1 MWVSKAD
8 KWGPNHSKLS
18 KYFLERLI
26 QQLDGGELITNK
38 HRTTNGVIIVHEIMD
53 LSRATLARQKSI
65 NRLKNVLYEGL
76 DKGIPS
82 NIVNDI
88 ILRKHFS
95 DIVEYYRTFNIETL
109 TTNGRNNE
117 KVIKELQLKSKI
129 FFTRLK
135 NYYFDFIKE
144 EFLKLDQDP
153 SKFGRNV
160 FVLDRLLNA
169 LIPLLLFN
177 GYSASTITS
186 IAMGLIR
193 TDGSDSIRNLL
204 KYFVGK
210 FKIYE
215 FIINLGPEGEETKS
229 FVDLLEKAKYDV
241 MKQTPEDISSQEFK
255 GSFASKEGDVV
266 IKITHEYFDPHTFI
280 TSIYNHS
287 LKIHLLKKH
296 RITLQFYT
304 NFFNAVYWREQN
316 QTPKKYK
323 SINVFIDPLNTP
335 RRNSTLLMTLEKC
348 AKNYGYEF
356 TSESD
361 LPVINQIA
369 PAVYYYNLAL
379 GSKSIE
385 NSMSL
390 LWTALET
397 LVPYHLHNNDIDN
410 VQHFVSKFLSIGSFG
425 RQLNSFVL
433 RFIQTNSVNDNKL
446 SAVGTIRFENPY
458 STEGMT
464 DWTTWLTTNLFEPG
478 DAGDPFSTLESVSN
492 LLCKQ
497 YCDLNETWGGKIV
510 GGVASK
516 RGISKL
522 WTERI
527 NSSELSIKYQLDRIY
542 LHRNQIVHTGKM
554 YSEYSNLWSHLEWYV
569 GKLLSYCMIYYLVN
583 GRFNKQAAFNEL
595 EGDVQQITLILK
607 ENENRELYLMK
618 EYYPI
623 LFKHVWQT
631 F

>member
-1 MWVSKAD
+1 MWVSKSC

-26 QQLDGGELITNK
+26 QQLDGGELITNR
-38 HRTTNGVIIVHEIMD
+38 HRTSNGLIIVHEIIE

-65 NRLKNVLYEGL
+65 NRLKNVLLEGL

-88 ILRKHFS
+88 ILRKHFI
-95 DIVEYYRTFNIETL
+95 DIVEYYRRFDIETL
-109 TTNGRNNE
+109 TSNGRNNE
-117 KVIKELQLKSKI
+117 KVIKELQSKSKI

-135 NYYFDFIKE
+135 NYYFDFIKDD
-144 EFLKLDQDP
+144 FLKLDQDP
-153 SKFGRNV
+153 LKFGRNV
-160 FVLDRLLNA
+160 FVLDRLINA

-186 IAMGLIR
+186 IAKGLIKA
-193 TDGSDSIRNLL
+193 DGSDSVRNLL
-204 KYFVGK
+204 KYFTGK

-215 FIINLGPEGEETKS
+215 FIINLGPECIEAEA
-229 FVDLLEKAKYDV
+229 FVNLLLKAKYDV
-241 MKQTPEDISSQEFK
+241 KKQELEEIIAQEFK
-255 GSFASKEGDVV
+255 GNFIRQKGDVV
-266 IKITHEYFDPHTFI
+266 IKLTHEYFDPHSFI
-280 TSIYNHS
+280 TLIYNHS

-304 NFFNAVYWREQN
+304 NFFNAVYWREQSN
-316 QTPKKYK
+316 TPKKY
-323 SINVFIDPLNTP
+323 SAINVFIDPLNTS
-335 RRNSTLLMTLEKC
+335 RRNSTLLMTVEKC

-361 LPVINQIA
+361 LPIINQIA
-369 PAVYYYNLAL
+369 PAIYYYNLAL

-385 NSMSL
+385 NSLSL

-433 RFIQTNSVNDNKL
+433 RFIQTNSVNDHKL
-446 SAVGTIRFENPY
+446 SAVGTIKFENPY
-458 STEGMT
+458 STDGMI
-464 DWTTWLTTNLFEPG
+464 DWTNWLTTNLFESG
-478 DAGDPFSTLESVSN
+478 SQSDPFPILESVSN

-497 YCDLNETWGGKIV
+497 YCDLNEVWGGKIV
-510 GGVASK
+510 AGVPSK
-516 RGISKL
+516 RGTSKL
-522 WTERI
+522 WADRI
-527 NSSELSIKYQLDRIY
+527 ISSELSIKYQLDRIY
-542 LHRNQIVHTGKM
+542 LHRNQIVHSGKM

-569 GKLLSYCMIYYLVN
+569 GKLLSYCVIYYLVN
-583 GRFNKQAAFNEL
+583 GRFNKQSAFNEL
-595 EGDVQQITLILK
+595 EGDVQQINLILK
-607 ENENRELYLMK
+607 ENENRDLYLMK
-618 EYYPI
+618 EYYHI
-623 LFKHVWQT
+623 LFKHIWQT